1 MQSQPNTAILLA
13 LPFFVFQ
20 IRQQVLLFL
29 YQKKKAVA
37 VLGLISTYCSA
48 QEKDLIF
55 CQSIILGFILC
66 GTMQINKTNPTNGYG
81 QDAMLWLAF
90 TWINAIPKQSLGERG
105 KRYAAAT

>member
-1 MQSQPNTAILLA
+1 MGGRFAEPAYTAILLA
-13 LPFFVFQ
+13 LPFFVCQ

-48 QEKDLIF
+48 QEKDLLF
-55 CQSIILGFILC
+55 CQESIILGFILC

-81 QDAMLWLAF
+81 HDAML
-90 TWINAIPKQSLGERG
+90 
-105 KRYAAAT
+105 